1 MHCLTSSLD
10 DAALLQLVVAAIITD
25 SLEAFITDSVAA
37 FIAAS
42 IAVDSKALPFL
53 AIFGRKMTTN
63 DWANCPNPLDR
74 GMETP
79 IQYVPEEERLL
90 MHGTIAS
97 VLKSR
102 TDPWMR
108 KL

>member
-1 MHCLTSSLD
+1 MHCLTSSLE

-25 SLEAFITDSVAA
+25 SFDSFITDSLTA
-37 FIAAS
+37 F
-42 IAVDSKALPFL
+42 IAVDSKALPL
-53 AIFGRKMTTN
+53 LSIFGRKMTTN

>member
-1 MHCLTSSLD
+1 
-10 DAALLQLVVAAIITD
+10 VAAIITA
-25 SLEAFITDSVAA
+25 SLDAFITDSLDA
-37 FIAAS
+37 FITDSLTAS
-42 IAVDSKALPFL
+42 IAVDSKALPL
-53 AIFGRKMTTN
+53 LSIFGRKMTTN

>member
-1 MHCLTSSLD
+1 MHCLTSSLE

-25 SLEAFITDSVAA
+25 SLEAFITDSGAA

-42 IAVDSKALPFL
+42 IAVDSKALPL
-53 AIFGRKMTTN
+53 LSIFGRKMTTN

>member
-25 SLEAFITDSVAA
+25 SLDADSLT
-37 FIAAS
+37 AS